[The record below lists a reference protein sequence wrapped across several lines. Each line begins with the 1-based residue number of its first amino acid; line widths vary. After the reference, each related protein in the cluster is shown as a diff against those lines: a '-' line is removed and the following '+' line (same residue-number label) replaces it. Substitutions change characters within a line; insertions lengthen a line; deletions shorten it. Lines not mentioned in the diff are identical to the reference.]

1 MPSWGIGFILG
12 SLFLTNS
19 LYTGQPL
26 SFLNGAV
33 GVFLYVVLL
42 VNYYGKN

>member
-19 LYTGQPL
+19 LSTSQPL
-26 SFLNGAV
+26 SFINGAV
-33 GVFLYVVLL
+33 GVFLYLVVL
-42 VNYYGKN
+42 VNYYAKK

>member
-12 SLFLTNS
+12 TLFLADS
-19 LYTGQPL
+19 LSTSQPL

-42 VNYYGKN
+42 VNWYGKK

>member
-19 LYTGQPL
+19 LVTSQPL

-42 VNYYGKN
+42 VNYYGKK